1 MFLRVHLPGLVWHGR
16 AVHVGDRAAAGRRG
30 GQVLLDERPLE
41 RTHGGNEFRGHHLQ
55 QLNPDE
61 TGTPG
66 RVLASQLHGRLDRA
80 GWFDRGDGGGMV
92 GGLDPPLT
100 ERTESCQQ
108 ATDGRRNEPQR
119 GGDLPRLATALPEPK
134 RSQTDG
140 NRDGAGHGSSAG
152 KQLHGPEHSPT
163 VPVFRSAQTSCRN

>member
-41 RTHGGNEFRGHHLQ
+41 RTHGGNDFRGHHLQ

-61 TGTPG
+61 TGAPG
-66 RVLASQLHGRLDRA
+66 RVLASQFHGRLDRA

-92 GGLDPPLT
+92 GGLDPLVT
-100 ERTESCQQ
+100 ERTESRQQ
-108 ATDGRRNEPQR
+108 STDGRGNEPQR
-119 GGDLPRLATALPEPK
+119 DGDLTRLTTVLPEPK
-134 RSQTDG
+134 RSQTDWNG
-140 NRDGAGHGSSAG
+140 GGAGHGSSSG

-163 VPVFRSAQTSCRN
+163 VPVSRSAQTSCRN

>member
-1 MFLRVHLPGLVWHGR
+1 MIIGEFDMFLRIHLPGLVRHSR
-16 AVHVGDRAAAGRRG
+16 AVHVDDRTATGGRG
-30 GQVLLDERPLE
+30 GQVMLDERPLE
-41 RTHGGNEFRGHHLQ
+41 RTHGGDDFPGQHLQ

-108 ATDGRRNEPQR
+108 PTDGRRNEPQR
-119 GGDLPRLATALPEPK
+119 GGDLTRLATALPEPK
-134 RSQTDG
+134 RSQTDWNG
-140 NRDGAGHGSSAG
+140 GGAGHGSSSG
-152 KQLHGPEHSPT
+152 K
-163 VPVFRSAQTSCRN
+163 